1 MKETTKLL
9 VLMALLSESDE
20 YRDKAM
26 KALEEEYIV
35 IEKDDG
41 IKMAVPKTGGV
52 PEVVKAWNEMCE
64 TSGLNPVSRVTAG
77 SNRYKS
83 TTARI
88 REFGLDKVLEA
99 VKMVGESDFLTG
111 KVKGSKGKPFMATY
125 EWFVNQNNFPKVIEG
140 KYNNSKPKPTEE
152 HKGLGDDFPKPTLSD
167 EEWLKI

>member
-1 MKETTKLL
+1 MKESTRLL

-26 KALEEEYIV
+26 KALETEYEV

-41 IKMAVPKTGGV
+41 IKMAVPKNDDV
-52 PEVVKAWNEMCE
+52 HKVVTAWNEMCK
-64 TSGLNPVSRVTAG
+64 TSGLTPVSRVAAG
-77 SNRYKS
+77 SKRYKS

-99 VKMVGESDFLTG
+99 VKMVGESGFLTG
-111 KVKGSKGKPFMATY
+111 KAKGSKGKAFMATY

-152 HKGLGDDFPKPTLSD
+152 YKGLGDDFPKPTLSD